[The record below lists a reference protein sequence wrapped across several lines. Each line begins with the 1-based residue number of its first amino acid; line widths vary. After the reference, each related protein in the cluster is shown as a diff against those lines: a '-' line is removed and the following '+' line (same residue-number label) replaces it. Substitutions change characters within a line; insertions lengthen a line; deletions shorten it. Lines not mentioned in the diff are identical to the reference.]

1 MDDNAE
7 ASEAIDNVVQAL
19 KLAGEDKSAI
29 AEVMLAKGT
38 ILHLMNGLSVEETL
52 DGLKDHI

>member
-1 MDDNAE
+1 M
-7 ASEAIDNVVQAL
+7 QAL

-29 AEVMLAKGT
+29 ADVLLAKGT

>member
-1 MDDNAE
+1 MGDNAN
-7 ASEAIDNVVQAL
+7 DNVVQAL
-19 KLAGEDKSAI
+19 KLAGVDESAI
-29 AEVMLAKGT
+29 ADVLPAKGT